1 MDECKKCFKT
11 AIKACDGFGTFITF
25 RINEDIEY
33 KSLIGGCSTILFV
46 IITVVYASYCCFF
59 DRKNVDF
66 IFTNKIVQSDPF
78 INLTDS
84 HFNLAFGVQF
94 SEDAMPAV
102 EATENYFKYSMNMVE
117 WIGEDDLVEYP
128 FGFKQCD
135 SRYKDRKFR

>member
-1 MDECKKCFKT
+1 MDKCKKCFKT

-46 IITVVYASYCCFF
+46 IITVVYASYCCSSFF
-59 DRKNVDF
+59 ARKNVDF

-94 SEDAMPAV
+94 SEDAMPTV

-128 FGFKQCD
+128 F
-135 SRYKDRKFR
+135 